1 MGKETK
7 EGRGEGRKAG
17 KDNSMQS
24 RVLLLLL
31 LLFAMLPLL
40 LLL

>member
-24 RVLLLLL
+24 RVLQLL